1 MKNEIIMRKAKKLES
16 MLATHYSFCIDACGE
31 DDEANTKPA
40 EEALML
46 SRDILAYLEA
56 TA

>member
-1 MKNEIIMRKAKKLES
+1 MKNEIIIRKAKKLES
-16 MLATHYSFCIDACGE
+16 MLVAHYSFCADACGE

-40 EEALML
+40 KEALML

-56 TA
+56 SA

>member
-1 MKNEIIMRKAKKLES
+1 MKNEIIIRKAKKLES
-16 MLATHYSFCIDACGE
+16 MLIAHYSFCVDACGE
-31 DDEANTKPA
+31 EDEVNTKPA
-40 EEALML
+40 KEALML